1 MSIEDMAGAAFRST
15 KVLELKAGGKVELAH
30 LKISDLFTML
40 TQDVYNDQTYI
51 KLTRVEAVQ
60 LRDHLDHL
68 IETTP

>member
-1 MSIEDMAGAAFRST
+1 MSLAGLAGAAFQGT
-15 KVLELKAGGKVELAH
+15 KVLEFKAGGKAELAH
-30 LKISDLFTML
+30 LKISDLFTVL

-51 KLTRVEAVQ
+51 KLTRAEAVQ